1 MIKYIINKIKSWFSS
16 KKEEIDPHEELYLKE
31 EVEQKGFP
39 IINEVNRKMEKI
51 LRKHKGDSK

>member
-31 EVEQKGFP
+31 EVKQKGFP

>member
-1 MIKYIINKIKSWFSS
+1 MIKYIINKIKSRFSS
-16 KKEEIDPHEELYLKE
+16 KKE

>member
-1 MIKYIINKIKSWFSS
+1 MIKFIKKWVCKILNI
-16 KKEEIDPHEELYLKE
+16 KKCECPEQE
-31 EVEQKGFP
+31 EVGQKGFP